1 MTGRLADTLPDF
13 PWDVLAPFAD
23 VARAHPDGMIDLSVG
38 TPVDPTPGVIQ
49 SALRAAADAPGYPT
63 TAGRADLR
71 EACARWLARRL
82 DVVVD
87 PVAIQP
93 AAGSKELVASLP
105 RQLGL
110 APGSRVVIPKIA
122 YPTYAVGAVLAGC
135 EPIATDEPESVD
147 EVAMVWLNTPGNPT
161 GRVLDR
167 QRLAD
172 IVAWAR
178 AKDVVVVSDECYI
191 ELGWDVEPVSVLH
204 PSVCGD
210 SHENVLAVHSLSK
223 RSNLA
228 GYRFGFVTGDATRV
242 TDLLAVRKHIGM
254 MVPTPVQ
261 FAAIAAYDDD
271 AHVVAQREA
280 YRGRRELLKAALVEA
295 GMRIDHSEAGLYLW
309 ATRQEPCWDTVRWF
323 ADRGILV
330 TPGDFYGVAGAEHI
344 RVALTADDAA
354 FASLGERLRST

>member
-1 MTGRLADTLPDF
+1 MPGRLADTLPDF

-23 VARAHPDGMIDLSVG
+23 RARAHPDGAIDLSVG
-38 TPVDPTPGVIQ
+38 TPVDPTPQVIQ
-49 SALRAAADAPGYPT
+49 SALKAAADAPGYPT

-82 DVVVD
+82 EVVVD
-87 PVAIQP
+87 PTAIQP

-110 APGSRVVIPKIA
+110 APGARVVIPRIA
-122 YPTYAVGAVLAGC
+122 YPTYAVGAILAGC
-135 EPIATDEPESVD
+135 EPIPTDEPESVD
-147 EVAMVWLNTPGNPT
+147 DVAMVWLNTPGNPT

-167 QRLAD
+167 VRLAE

-178 AKDVVVVSDECYI
+178 ANDVIVVSDECYI
-191 ELGWDVEPVSVLH
+191 ELGWDIEPVSILH

-210 SHENVLAVHSLSK
+210 SHANVLAVHSLSK

-228 GYRFGFVTGDATRV
+228 GYRFGFVTGDAARV
-242 TDLLAVRKHIGM
+242 ADLLAVRKHIGM

-261 FAAIAAYDDD
+261 LAAIAAYDDD
-271 AHVVAQREA
+271 THVVAQREA
-280 YRGRRELLKAALVEA
+280 YRGRRETLKRALAGV
-295 GMRIDHSEAGLYLW
+295 GMRVDHSEAGLYLW
-309 ATRQEPCWDTVRWF
+309 ATREEPCWDTVRWF
-323 ADRGILV
+323 AERGIVV
-330 TPGDFYGVAGAEHI
+330 TPGDFYGAAGAQHI

-354 FASLGERLRST
+354 FASLAERLLLA